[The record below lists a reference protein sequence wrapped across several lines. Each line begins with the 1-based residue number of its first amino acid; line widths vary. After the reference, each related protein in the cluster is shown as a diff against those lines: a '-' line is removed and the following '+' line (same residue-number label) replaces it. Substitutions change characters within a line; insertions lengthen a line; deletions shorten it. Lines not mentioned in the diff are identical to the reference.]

1 MSFEKAV
8 MPGMAGFPEDEYS
21 NFRLSD
27 LSHAEMQGFERILYP
42 LEDGDLENMHKPS
55 WFDLHSPHARMV
67 HEALMNP
74 PDGHFDVGLAHAI
87 NDESERRYAENE
99 SWRVGDSIDQAPNLV
114 GFDQSFQD
122 IHTGEPM
129 DLSWRLL
136 KRRHGKR
143 PPKREK
149 PMGNPFAIA
158 SANRKK
164 RERVAANKVGAPIPP
179 GTEPLPEL
187 VFNDPTGKE
196 EEHFDKRLKER
207 FPEEIHDE
215 IRDRSKAAWQKHG
228 RKIMNNVQGLMTS
241 DKYAIVTHKF
251 DPPVP
256 DANDPTQMNTH
267 AITRLVGRYHPETNE
282 PTGVIA
288 TTHGVSGLEKLGN
301 QHTHMIDTTDPAMPM
316 TYIGGNK
323 SYYMEIL
330 DQLLKDNTYQ
340 TTLGSFMGHDSDP
353 NTPIMAI
360 RGMSPDRADRAML
373 EGLGPSPNY
382 PVGGKPV
389 VWSVGGQGP
398 RTRRVAADY
407 GPSLIGIK
415 SGAMSGVPHEIG
427 PDGLPIYAS
436 QAPIAPEDLVRL
448 MLKHAKSPEA
458 KKNKQK
464 YDKDYHSSPSRVKY
478 RVDLKRERRQRG
490 IYGKGGKDMSHTK
503 DGGLVAEAPSA
514 NRARQGSNGQSTKKA
529 FDIAW
534 DILKELSTEDLRFAA
549 RTGGLRAT
557 PERRFR
563 NIHGQ
568 MEQAAAN
575 TAGGLQGGQDAPL
588 TVGRA
593 RELDLAS
600 HQRIGQSG
608 NYSDPPRPEG
618 SMGDP
623 SLIEPEPQVPLQ
635 ELPSFSG
642 DAPLGNIADVYQGG
656 VPHIENRPPSPGP
669 QVNPFPAV
677 PRESRVAVTPRA
689 RPKSA
694 AQIHAEIEARMAQQA
709 AMAPDVPAPAP
720 APAPQPFVNPRKVG
734 VRRVGAARGT
744 PRRRSEMRR
753 E

>member
-1 MSFEKAV
+1 
-8 MPGMAGFPEDEYS
+8 MAWP
-21 NFRLSD
+21 SD
-27 LSHAEMQGFERILYP
+27 FA
-42 LEDGDLENMHKPS
+42 
-55 WFDLHSPHARMV
+55 
-67 HEALMNP
+67 
-74 PDGHFDVGLAHAI
+74 
-87 NDESERRYAENE
+87 
-99 SWRVGDSIDQAPNLV
+99 
-114 GFDQSFQD
+114 D
-122 IHTGEPM
+122 IHMSEPM

-136 KRRHGKR
+136 KYRTRHEERQRRKGIKNPTPKNIFATPKKKPAAAKGQAQ
-143 PPKREK
+143 PP
-149 PMGNPFAIA
+149 
-158 SANRKK
+158 
-164 RERVAANKVGAPIPP
+164 APPAPEPP
-179 GTEPLPEL
+179 PEL
-187 VFNDPTGKE
+187 LWDDPSGTKG
-196 EEHFDKRLKER
+196 HFQDRLNLR
-207 FPEEIHDE
+207 FPEDEHEEIKQQ
-215 IRDRSKAAWQKHG
+215 IKAAWAKRGNKIWNNAAKRQLLASKGATLGIITHNFDSPREDPEQPHLGPIHNHG
-228 RKIMNNVQGLMTS
+228 VTTLVGDYDDKTGL
-241 DKYAIVTHKF
+241 
-251 DPPVP
+251 PVP
-256 DANDPTQMNTH
+256 AV
-267 AITRLVGRYHPETNE
+267 A
-282 PTGVIA
+282 
-288 TTHGVSGLEKLGN
+288 
-301 QHTHMIDTTDPAMPM
+301 THMGVTDMDAIRRKFNYIIDATQPNMPVF
-316 TYIGGNK
+316 TGDVRT

-340 TTLGSFMGHDSDP
+340 ATLGSFMGHDSDP
-353 NTPIMAI
+353 NTPIMAV
-360 RGMSPDRADRAML
+360 RGMSPERADRAML

-398 RTRRVAADY
+398 RTRRAAADY

-514 NRARQGSNGQSTKKA
+514 NRARQGSNGHSTKKA
-529 FDIAW
+529 FDVAW

-549 RTGGLRAT
+549 RTGGLQAT

-588 TVGRA
+588 TVGQA

-623 SLIEPEPQVPLQ
+623 SLIEPEPRPIAPMPVNP
-635 ELPSFSG
+635 FSG
-642 DAPLGNIADVYQGG
+642 DAPMGKLTDVYQQA
-656 VPHIENRPPSPGP
+656 PMMEHLPPSPGP
-669 QVNPFPAV
+669 ETNPFPAV

-694 AQIHAEIEARMAQQA
+694 AQIHAEIEARIAQQA

>member
-1 MSFEKAV
+1 
-8 MPGMAGFPEDEYS
+8 MA
-21 NFRLSD
+21 
-27 LSHAEMQGFERILYP
+27 
-42 LEDGDLENMHKPS
+42 
-55 WFDLHSPHARMV
+55 
-67 HEALMNP
+67 
-74 PDGHFDVGLAHAI
+74 
-87 NDESERRYAENE
+87 DESM
-99 SWRVGDSIDQAPNLV
+99 
-114 GFDQSFQD
+114 D
-122 IHTGEPM
+122 IAM
-129 DLSWRLL
+129 RLL

-143 PPKREK
+143 PPMREK

-164 RERVAANKVGAPIPP
+164 RERIAANKAGGAPIPP

-187 VFNDPTGKE
+187 IFNDPTGKE

-256 DANDPTQMNTH
+256 DADDPTRMNTH
-267 AITRLVGRYHPETNE
+267 AITKLVGRYHPETNK

-288 TTHGVSGLEKLGN
+288 TTHGVSGLEGLGN
-301 QHTHMIDTTDPAMPM
+301 QHSHMIDTTDPAMPM

-340 TTLGSFMGHDSDP
+340 ATLGSFMGHDSDP
-353 NTPIMAI
+353 NTPIMAV
-360 RGMSPDRADRAML
+360 RGMSPERADRAML

-389 VWSVGGQGP
+389 VWSVGGQGL
-398 RTRRVAADY
+398 RTRRAAADY

-415 SGAMSGVPHEIG
+415 SGAMSGVPHEVG

-514 NRARQGSNGQSTKKA
+514 NRARQGSNGHSTKKA
-529 FDIAW
+529 FDVAW
-534 DILKELSTEDLRFAA
+534 GILKELSTEDLRFAA
-549 RTGGLRAT
+549 RTGGLRPT

-608 NYSDPPRPEG
+608 NYSDSPRPEG
-618 SMGDP
+618 NMGDP
-623 SLIEPEPQVPLQ
+623 SLIEPEPQIPLQ

-642 DAPLGNIADVYQGG
+642 DAPLGNIPDVYQGG

-720 APAPQPFVNPRKVG
+720 APAPQPFVNTRKVG